1 MPLTAKFAGS
11 MFTRQPVSM
20 PSACREEAAMLTRGK
35 ENPGWD
41 SQLMLWECQVVSD
54 EMIQREAEN
63 EVDRVLLTYGATG
76 ASRHNGKT

>member
-1 MPLTAKFAGS
+1 
-11 MFTRQPVSM
+11 
-20 PSACREEAAMLTRGK
+20 MLTRGK